1 MGLLKKLVL
10 ALSLSTAM
18 MAVAPTA
25 MAGKIAHQTAA
36 QAVQAIDD
44 TLDQAEVALEAI
56 KSGADVDA
64 VLKVLKETKQLTKTI
79 ESATTYSTREKALG
93 KLSKARFAYK
103 KGNQEKAIVEMEKA
117 LVLYKKIKV
126 MYHDFM

>member
-1 MGLLKKLVL
+1 MSLLRKLVL

-18 MAVAPTA
+18 MSVAPTA

-36 QAVQAIDD
+36 EAVQAIDD
-44 TLDQAEVALEAI
+44 TLEQAELALEAI
-56 KSGADVDA
+56 KAGGDVKSVLA
-64 VLKVLKETKQLTKTI
+64 VLKTTKQFTKTI

-93 KLSKARFAYK
+93 KLSKARRYYK
-103 KGNQEKAIVEMEKA
+103 KGDQEKALVEMEKA
-117 LVLYKKIKV
+117 LVLYKKIKT

>member
-1 MGLLKKLVL
+1 MSLLRKLVL

-36 QAVQAIDD
+36 EAVQAIDD
-44 TLDQAEVALEAI
+44 TLEQAELALEAI
-56 KSGADVDA
+56 KAGGDVKSVLA
-64 VLKVLKETKQLTKTI
+64 VLKTTKQFTKTI

-93 KLSKARFAYK
+93 KLSKARRFYK
-103 KGNQEKAIVEMEKA
+103 KGDQESAVVEMEKA